1 MIRAIAILQLVMLA
15 AILSFGYWRKRRAGR
30 STYLDT
36 CLVFL
41 LLIFDMT
48 AFALYGDSLDG
59 DDAKQWRGYFP
70 DGQLV
75 LPFVLFGVLY
85 AVVIGPIIAVWRP
98 LLRPDKNN
106 LKR

>member
-1 MIRAIAILQLVMLA
+1 MIRVIAILQLVMLV

-41 LLIFDMT
+41 LLILDMT
-48 AFALYGDSLDG
+48 AFAIYGNSLDS
-59 DDAKQWRGYFP
+59 DDAKQWRGFFP
-70 DGQLV
+70 DGQFVGL
-75 LPFVLFGVLY
+75 FVLFGLLY

-98 LLRPDKNN
+98 LIQPDKKN
-106 LKR
+106 LK